1 MEEDRG
7 MEGIEENC
15 WAGVWIGIGIAC
27 IVNCLRSG
35 LLAN

>member
-7 MEGIEENC
+7 IEGIEENC
-15 WAGVWIGIGIAC
+15 WAGVWIGIAC

-35 LLAN
+35 LSAN